1 MKKLTIE
8 IEKPK
13 YIENLF
19 EEFEDNIIYVS
30 HYSESEFYDFDIKA
44 NHFEYLVENK
54 VIENNFQSVIN
65 SLKLHLLDQLKNNNT
80 NELISFFQKQE
91 IYFNM
96 FLPDKRK
103 KEIYNQYLTINIAS
117 GDESILT
124 SNYILSKYE
133 RQFIKLIFDE
143 YSLAYNQLNNE
154 LSSLESQF
162 ISTPISV
169 QKPEH
174 NPTEKLSIQ
183 ITHPKRVEI
192 AKAIKAKYSSYKGK
206 EFKILYEA
214 LLKLDLFPQKNKRNV
229 FFRCLQA
236 EGYHINNAQILEN
249 QYFKKGYKNTKHQY
263 VQSDDEIERDKII
276 KYLEGI
282 IESK

>member
-19 EEFEDNIIYVS
+19 EEFEDNIIYVI

-44 NHFEYLVENK
+44 NQLEYLIKNK
-54 VIENNFQSVIN
+54 SIENNFQSVIN
-65 SLKLHLLDQLKNNNT
+65 SLKLHLLDQLKNKNT
-80 NELISFFQKQE
+80 TELKSFFLKQE

-96 FLPDKRK
+96 FLPDNRKR
-103 KEIYNQYLTINIAS
+103 EIYNQYLIQNIAS
-117 GDESILT
+117 GDKSILT
-124 SNYILSKYE
+124 SNYNLSKYE

-143 YSLAYNQLNNE
+143 YSLAYNQLNKE
-154 LSSLESQF
+154 LSSLKSRF

-174 NPTEKLSIQ
+174 NPTEKLSNQ
-183 ITHPKRVEI
+183 ITHPKRVKI
-192 AKAIKAKYSSYKGK
+192 AKAINEKYISYKGK

-214 LLKLDLFPQKNKRNV
+214 LLKLDLFPQKNKRSM
-229 FFRCLQA
+229 FFRCLRA
-236 EGYHINNAQILEN
+236 EGYNINSVQILEDK
-249 QYFKKGYKNTKHQY
+249 YFKNGYKNPKHQY
-263 VQSDDEIERDKII
+263 VPSDDEIERDKII